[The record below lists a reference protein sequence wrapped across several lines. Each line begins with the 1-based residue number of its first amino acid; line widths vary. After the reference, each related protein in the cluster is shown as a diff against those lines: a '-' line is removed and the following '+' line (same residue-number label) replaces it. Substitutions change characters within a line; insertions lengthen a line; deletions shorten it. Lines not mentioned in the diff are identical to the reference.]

1 MAKQNHPK
9 KLKDI
14 KGPIARAELQRAHY
28 IITVLALALTVL
40 VALNIVEPVQFDA
53 LLGSIASALLIVVAG
68 VSLVIAVALGRL
80 K

>member
-1 MAKQNHPK
+1 M
-9 KLKDI
+9 
-14 KGPIARAELQRAHY
+14 
-28 IITVLALALTVL
+28 LALALTVL